1 MRQLAPRRRNNTMK
15 IRLFA
20 ALVLV
25 TGLLAGSLWSQITQ
39 HFMFKR
45 DAVSG
50 SKNDGTN
57 SISFSADSRDDMN
70 GNVSVISFNVIT
82 GMLNFIISCPSGPT
96 SVSVNPGT
104 GNSSVNA
111 TLYPTGPGC
120 FATPNVSAPVT
131 ITLTGRPD
139 GTFHDSS
146 SGNGMSTFFGISS
159 KFNSS
164 QDIFGETFTGTV
176 GSASGP
182 FSGDAEA
189 IRFNKR
195 SF

>member
-1 MRQLAPRRRNNTMK
+1 MK
-15 IRLFA
+15 IRFFA

-25 TGLLAGSLWSQITQ
+25 TGLLVGSLYSAPSGLQIE
-39 HFMFKR
+39 HFKFKK

-50 SKNDGTN
+50 FKNDGPN
-57 SISFSADSRDDMN
+57 SISFQAESRDDIN
-70 GNVSVISFNVIT
+70 GYVSVISFNNIT
-82 GMLNFIISCPSGPT
+82 GMLNFLISCPSGPT

-111 TLYPTGPGC
+111 TLDPAAPGC
-120 FATPNVSAPVT
+120 FSMNVSAPVT
-131 ITLTGRPD
+131 ITLTGQPD
-139 GTFHDSS
+139 GSFHDSGN
-146 SGNGMSTFFGISS
+146 GNGMSTSFGISS

-176 GSASGP
+176 GSASGS

-189 IRFNKR
+189 IRYNNRTHF
-195 SF
+195 